1 MSYGD
6 FSRYV
11 KNERELKIGNL
22 SLILNLVIFS
32 FLALFIVSGVD
43 VFLNQDPQ
51 NLDQILTNPTDIIG
65 KLNNMFIIILALIFI
80 IIASASTNLIANFI
94 PSQYTLI
101 NLMPSSLSIKGAS
114 TIIVVFG
121 FIVGIFWLTILSQ
134 IGILSFVDTIG
145 AFFGPLF
152 GIMIADFYFIK
163 KQNLNNKDIYSLE
176 KNGEYYYSGGFH
188 LKGSYSIILGFIFSA
203 STIWNSS
210 LMFLQSYSWIIGAFV
225 AGFVYYLLAKNNLM
239 DKISFDFTNKTAVV
253 TGGAQGFGLDI
264 TKRFLRSGAKVIIW
278 DIDVKMLEK
287 AIKDINNPNLSM
299 KKVDVSNF
307 KEVENSTN
315 EILEETNIDILI
327 NNAGI
332 TGPTA
337 SLWEY
342 DVEIWKKVVDI
353 NLMGTFNCCRSIVP
367 NMIKNNYGR
376 IVNVA
381 SVAGKDGNAN
391 ASAYSTGKAAAI
403 GLTKSLGK
411 ELADKNI
418 AVNAITPAGAKT
430 RILDQMTKEHVQRM
444 LSKVPR
450 GRFLEVEE
458 FTSLVC
464 WLSSEENTFSTAAV
478 FDISGGRSTY

>member
-1 MSYGD
+1 MN
-6 FSRYV
+6 
-11 KNERELKIGNL
+11 KNIFNFKDRIA
-22 SLILNLVIFS
+22 VI
-32 FLALFIVSGVD
+32 
-43 VFLNQDPQ
+43 
-51 NLDQILTNPTDIIG
+51 
-65 KLNNMFIIILALIFI
+65 
-80 IIASASTNLIANFI
+80 
-94 PSQYTLI
+94 
-101 NLMPSSLSIKGAS
+101 
-114 TIIVVFG
+114 
-121 FIVGIFWLTILSQ
+121 
-134 IGILSFVDTIG
+134 
-145 AFFGPLF
+145 
-152 GIMIADFYFIK
+152 
-163 KQNLNNKDIYSLE
+163 
-176 KNGEYYYSGGFH
+176 
-188 LKGSYSIILGFIFSA
+188 
-203 STIWNSS
+203 
-210 LMFLQSYSWIIGAFV
+210 
-225 AGFVYYLLAKNNLM
+225 
-239 DKISFDFTNKTAVV
+239 

-264 TKRFLRSGAKVIIW
+264 AKRFLESGARVIIW
-278 DIDVKMLEK
+278 DIDPKMIEK
-287 AIKDINNPNLSM
+287 AEKDLNNSNLSSNI
-299 KKVDVSNF
+299 VDVSNY
-307 KEVENSTN
+307 KQVENSTQD
-315 EILEETNIDILI
+315 ILKKNNIDILI

-342 DVEIWKKVVDI
+342 DLEMWKKVVEI
-353 NLMGTFNCCRSIVP
+353 NIMGTFNCCRTIVP

-391 ASAYSTGKAAAI
+391 ASAYSVGKAGAI

-418 AVNAITPAGAKT
+418 AVNAVTPAGAKT